1 MMRYFKVFISII
13 LIFLGSTLF
22 NITVY
27 DELIMNIVLKITGVF
42 VMVLGIVSLVR
53 AIKKGKLKKV
63 E

>member
-1 MMRYFKVFISII
+1 MMKYLKVFISII

-22 NITVY
+22 NITLY
-27 DELIMNIVLKITGVF
+27 DELTMNTVLKITGVF

-53 AIKKGKLKKV
+53 AIKKGKFKNV